1 MNISQLVELA
11 EVAVSQKRGLAL
23 NHLQKVILQECC
35 QHETK
40 TYEQIASD
48 HSYSPSYL
56 KKKAIPLLWKTLS
69 DTFEEKVTK
78 ANCRSVLEKNV
89 TDLDNFSAPEVALE
103 RPDGPVP
110 LGSPFYIPRVR
121 WERLGCEELLEP
133 GGLLCLQG
141 ASKVGK
147 TSLLVRLLDRLET
160 HGYRTVRLSLNRA
173 STTVLSSVETFARW
187 LCANITQQVDAE
199 FRLQKFWHEEVGDL
213 TNCSL
218 YLQQYLL
225 DRSPIPIVL
234 AIDEFD
240 RLFDRPTI
248 ADDFI
253 CLLRSWYEEAKDCR
267 AWQKLRI
274 VLVYSTES
282 HLLLKTGKSPVN
294 IGLTLDVPPLD
305 TAQVRALAA
314 RHRFYLS
321 ASDVD
326 RLQSLLEV
334 VRAMPGGER
343 VHAFPLSDPPA
354 DLPERGVLINATSL
368 GLQAED
374 PAPFDVNRL
383 PVSWGVYDMIYN
395 PDATRLLKEARA
407 RGLAAANGLSM
418 LVHQGARSL
427 EIWSHDDVD
436 AHVMMRAACHALDL
450 PPRYA

>member
-11 EVAVSQKRGLAL
+11 EVAVSHKRGLAL

-141 ASKVGK
+141 TSKVGK

-199 FRLQKFWHEEVGDL
+199 IRLQKFWHEEVGDL

-326 RLQSLLEV
+326 RLQSVLGGFPDLVRQVFYHAVRSHRSPIELLSGLASDTGILRDRLHEKLHWLNTHPDLLAAYQKV
-334 VRAMPGGER
+334 ISSDSPLILEPQI
-343 VHAFPLSDPPA
+343 AFQLY
-354 DLPERGVLINATSL
+354 SL
-368 GLQAED
+368 GLVRRHDKAVTASCQLYRQYFRE
-374 PAPFDVNRL
+374 RL
-383 PVSWGVYDMIYN
+383 
-395 PDATRLLKEARA
+395 R
-407 RGLAAANGLSM
+407 
-418 LVHQGARSL
+418 
-427 EIWSHDDVD
+427 
-436 AHVMMRAACHALDL
+436 
-450 PPRYA
+450 